1 MKAIECAKF
10 FMQEKLDTPRNTY
23 DGNMKLQ
30 KLLYFA
36 QLISLA
42 KYNIPLFPE
51 KIYAFEHG
59 MVIDDIRK
67 EYKSNYQAILN
78 DNDRTFSDQEK
89 DVLDLTI
96 EIFGGYNA
104 DELSEITHHHLSWKL
119 EYEDGTLP
127 NGYHDK
133 EESEVSL
140 ESLKKNEVQ
149 DMQDLIYSIE
159 KSSES
164 EESMSEVYFDGST
177 FSFDSKNI
185 SVEEIKDFVNKNS
198 FPPDDYVAFKRNQ
211 EVFVY

>member
-1 MKAIECAKF
+1 MRAIECAKI
-10 FMQEKLDTPRNTY
+10 FMQEKLDTPRDTY
-23 DGNMKLQ
+23 AGNMKLQ

-42 KYNIPLFPE
+42 KYNTPLFPE

-59 MVIDDIRK
+59 MVIDDIRR
-67 EYKSNYQAILN
+67 EYKNNYQTILN
-78 DNDRTFSDQEK
+78 DNDRTFSNQEQ

-96 EIFGGYNA
+96 KIFGGYNA

-127 NGYHDK
+127 NGYHNK

-140 ESLKKNEVQ
+140 DSLRENEVQ
-149 DMQDLIYSIE
+149 DMKDLIHSSE

-164 EESMSEVYFDGST
+164 KKPFKEIYFDGSV
-177 FSFDSKNI
+177 FRFDPDNV
-185 SVEEIKDFVNKNS
+185 SVENIKEFVNKNH
-198 FPPDDYVAFKRNQ
+198 FPPDDYVAFRKNK